1 MAFHDC
7 LIVFLKLYIKLLSKL
22 IHTYLYPW
30 TVACQVPLFMEF
42 SRQEEYWSGLAFP
55 PGDLP
60 DPGIEPVSPAF
71 KAVSLP
77 AEPSG
82 KPHTIIICVE
92 MSMTIFRYHYG
103 QWQEKF

>member
-30 TVACQVPLFMEF
+30 TVACP
-42 SRQEEYWSGLAFP
+42 FP

-82 KPHTIIICVE
+82 KPHTIIICVGI
-92 MSMTIFRYHYG
+92 SMTIFKYHYG

>member
-1 MAFHDC
+1 MHSM
-7 LIVFLKLYIKLLSKL
+7 IVFLKLYIKLLSKL
-22 IHTYLYPW
+22 VHTYLDPSS
-30 TVACQVPLFMEF
+30 VACQVPLFMEF
-42 SRQEEYWSGLAFP
+42 SRQEYWSGLPFP

-71 KAVSLP
+71 KSVSLP

-82 KPHTIIICVE
+82 KPHTILICVE
-92 MSMTIFRYHYG
+92 ISMTIFKYHYGMG